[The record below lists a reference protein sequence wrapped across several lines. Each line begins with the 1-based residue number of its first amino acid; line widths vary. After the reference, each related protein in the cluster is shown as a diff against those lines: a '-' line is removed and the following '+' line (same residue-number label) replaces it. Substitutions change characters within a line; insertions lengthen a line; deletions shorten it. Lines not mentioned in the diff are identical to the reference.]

1 MRSVRSRSR
10 LVAALWVVVGSATGC
25 DEPGAPSSASAG
37 ASAAQAPGAAPAAKA
52 PSTRPAPPPAVPSPR
67 PGAPSPG
74 GSEDE
79 VDEPPGAGSAVAS
92 GASEEG
98 DEEGGEGA
106 CAAKNA
112 ALKPLQLLAFTF
124 TSKVDKRMP
133 TDTLHVAYPGK
144 RVWVHMRLRNRSG
157 EGRCVHVEFRVNGK
171 KRTEVEL
178 DIGESWNWRTYA
190 FFTLRDSD
198 TSGIV
203 EARVT
208 DDQGA
213 LVVEKR
219 LGILPPKRK

>member
-10 LVAALWVVVGSATGC
+10 LVAALWVVVGAVTGC
-25 DEPGAPSSASAG
+25 DEPGAPPSASAA
-37 ASAAQAPGAAPAAKA
+37 ASAPRAPGASPAAKA
-52 PSTRPAPPPAVPSPR
+52 PSPPPAPLPVVPSTR
-67 PGAPSPG
+67 PSAPSP
-74 GSEDE
+74 DE
-79 VDEPPGAGSAVAS
+79 LDEPPGAGTALAS
-92 GASEEG
+92 GAAEPGEEEG
-98 DEEGGEGA
+98 AEGA

-219 LGILPPKRK
+219 LGILPPKRN